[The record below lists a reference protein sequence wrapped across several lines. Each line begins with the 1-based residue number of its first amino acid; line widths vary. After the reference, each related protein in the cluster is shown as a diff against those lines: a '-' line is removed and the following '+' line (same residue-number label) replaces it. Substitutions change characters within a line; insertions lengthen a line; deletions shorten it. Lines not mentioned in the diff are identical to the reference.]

1 MAKSNMK
8 EPYDVLLNP
17 FVTEKTSNL
26 MDFQN
31 KLEFVVHKKAT
42 KQDIKKAFEK
52 LYKAKVVK
60 VNTFIAKDGK
70 HAVIKLAQGESAEEI
85 GMRIGLF

>member
-1 MAKSNMK
+1 MTKANMK

-17 FVTEKTSNL
+17 YVTEKSSNL
-26 MDFQN
+26 MDLQN
-31 KLEFVVHKKAT
+31 KLEFIVHKNASK
-42 KQDIKKAFEK
+42 KDIKDAFEK

-70 HAVIKLAQGESAEEI
+70 HAIIKLAKGESAEEI
-85 GMRIGLF
+85 GMRIGIF